1 MTRYESHV
9 ENLVTEPTPYGAR
22 IVSGTYVYRDGH
34 TVLRQEYRDRRKV
47 GESVEIVG

>member
-22 IVSGTYVYRDGH
+22 IISGTYVYRDGR
-34 TVLRQEYRDRRKV
+34 TVLTQEYRGRRKV
-47 GESVEIVG
+47 RETVEILP